1 MAAVRR
7 RVAGAVSHGDSE
19 WLPAEGWVR
28 PAAFLGFRVAV
39 AFAVLGLPKPGSPSV
54 SGGVISGFGTVRR
67 GSASFEFNRGSRA
80 LTPPAWEV

>member
-28 PAAFLGFRVAV
+28 PATFLGFRVAV
-39 AFAVLGLPKPGSPSV
+39 AFAVLGLPKPSSPSV

>member
-1 MAAVRR
+1 MAAVRG

-28 PAAFLGFRVAV
+28 PAAFLRFRVAV
-39 AFAVLGLPKPGSPSV
+39 AFAVLGLPKPGSSSV
-54 SGGVISGFGTVRR
+54 SGGVIGGFRTVRR